1 MRRSMVWLWLSGL
14 IGGLMMFVPTT
25 GQTPVARATVP
36 NNQNWIFTPGTCDP
50 AFQGAVFA
58 NWNPATG
65 APNCG
70 VFTSGA
76 PSVNQFDTGQVF
88 PPNVLRDEA
97 SVTAPCENGRISGLC
112 YRMWYVGT
120 RPDEPYR
127 RIGYAVSPDGVSW
140 YRVQGT
146 HTGGSVFEGSGTSG
160 HSFDQNGVT
169 TFHVIKDGGQ
179 YHMWYTGVS
188 SDWRWV
194 GFGYATSTN
203 GITWVRQNGGA
214 PVLTSRPGSGLF
226 DDDRII
232 GPFVLIDEA
241 SAIAPCEGGRT
252 SGRCFRMW
260 YEGFRANNTFYV
272 GHALSSDGISWSIV
286 NGLAPLGSV
295 LAGDPNGPLGF
306 AAFDSNNVG
315 LTAVIKDGAIYRM
328 WYQAKSYQN
337 PPEHPFGD
345 WFTIGHVT
353 SVDGVNWVRPNPN
366 LLAFSGDMDTISVN
380 PPGTNDDV
388 WVVRLLKEDL
398 TYRMWYATAGTPN
411 STRFGLAEMTQ
422 GSPITPTVLRNGDE
436 FTITMTTQQTI
447 PPDGSVLIT
456 LPPDVALDQF
466 AAVELQ
472 GFEPGASLLRE
483 RAAVTD
489 AYSGFAARDAIL
501 IRLPNGAV
509 LGPKTIR
516 FNLGAGAPNP
526 STFLIQ
532 TFDTHKVLERA
543 RVVPGDLRVTQSVA
557 SVVAGEPAVYTV
569 TVSNVGPNAVTG
581 AVLNSTFPAQL
592 SGATWTCVPSGGA
605 SCAPTSG
612 SGNWI
617 NKTLNLPVGS
627 SVTFTVTG
635 DLASTATGNLVST
648 VGVATPDGIN
658 ELTPTDNTSTLS
670 TPISVRGDLA
680 ITRMSNPAVPQAGQP
695 ITYTLTVTNAGP
707 STVVG
712 ATVVNIFP
720 ISVTNVIWNC
730 GATSGSAC
738 PSSGSG
744 SINAPVTLAPGG
756 NAVFTATGVVSPA
769 ALTMPPHSAIVT
781 VPGNVTDPDPDN
793 NVFTD
798 GGGLGRPADLTI
810 SKTVAPAVVVPGLP
824 VTYTITVTNTG
835 SADADGATVLDLFP
849 PTISGVAWTCSGANG
864 ATCAQSSGS
873 DNLTLSLPS
882 FPVGGAATITI
893 TGVVAADATGNLVN
907 TAQVLPPVG
916 VDDPTFANNTSTLST
931 PISVRGDLAITRMSN
946 PAVPQ
951 AGQPITY
958 TLTVTNAGPSTV
970 VGATVVNIFPIS
982 VTNVIWNCGATSGS
996 ACPSSGS
1003 GSINAPVTL
1012 APGGNAVFTATGVV
1026 SPAALTMP
1034 PHSAIVTVPGNVTDP
1049 DPDNNVFTDGGGLGR
1064 PADLTISKTVAPA
1077 VVVPGLPVTYTI
1089 TVTNTGSADAD
1100 GATVLDLFPPTI
1112 SGVAWT
1118 CSGANGAT
1126 CAQSSG
1132 SGNLTLSLPSFPV
1145 GGAATI
1151 TITGVVAADA
1161 TGDLVNTA
1169 QVLPPVGVD
1178 DPTFTNNS
1186 ATISSTLQPRTD
1198 LVVTQSLP
1206 PNAFVGQTIVYT
1218 VTVQNNGPSVAANAR
1233 VSNTPPALV
1242 TVTGWACAASSGS
1255 SCGAASGS
1263 APVDDMVTLAPGGTV
1278 IYTVTGVVFRRA
1290 VGALPFS
1297 STVAAPTGTEDPMP
1311 LNNQVEGSTQALYV
1325 VNLPVV
1331 VR

>member
-1 MRRSMVWLWLSGL
+1 MRRGMVWLWLSGL
-14 IGGLMMFVPTT
+14 IGGLIMFIPTT

-120 RPDEPYR
+120 RPGEPYR

-286 NGLAPLGSV
+286 NGPAPLGSV

-315 LTAVIKDGAIYRM
+315 LAAVIKDGAIYRM

-337 PPEHPFGD
+337 PPEYPSGD

-366 LLAFSGDMDTISVN
+366 LLAFSGDMDTISV
-380 PPGTNDDV
+380 PGTNDDV

-422 GSPITPTVLRNGDE
+422 GSPITPTVQRNGDV
-436 FTITMTTQQTI
+436 FTINMTTQQTI
-447 PPDGSVLIT
+447 PSGGSVLIT

-472 GFEPGASLLRE
+472 GFEPGASLVRE

-501 IRLPNGAV
+501 IRLPGGAIP
-509 LGPKTIR
+509 GPKTIR

-557 SVVAGEPAVYTV
+557 SVVAGESVVYTV

-581 AVLNSTFPAQL
+581 AVVNSAFPAQL
-592 SGATWTCVPSGGA
+592 SGTTWTCVPSGGA

-612 SGNWI
+612 SGDWI

-648 VGVATPDGIN
+648 VSVATPDGIN

-680 ITRMSNPAVPQAGQP
+680 ITRTSNPAVPQAGQP

-707 STVVG
+707 STVVS

-824 VTYTITVTNTG
+824 VTYTIMVTNTG
-835 SADADGATVLDLFP
+835 SANADGATVLDLFP
-849 PTISGVAWTCSGANG
+849 PTISGVVWTCSGANG
-864 ATCAQSSGS
+864 ATCEQASGS
-873 DNLTLSLPS
+873 GNLTLNLPS

-893 TGVVAADATGNLVN
+893 SGVVAADATGN
-907 TAQVLPPVG
+907 
-916 VDDPTFANNTSTLST
+916 
-931 PISVRGDLAITRMSN
+931 
-946 PAVPQ
+946 
-951 AGQPITY
+951 
-958 TLTVTNAGPSTV
+958 
-970 VGATVVNIFPIS
+970 
-982 VTNVIWNCGATSGS
+982 
-996 ACPSSGS
+996 
-1003 GSINAPVTL
+1003 
-1012 APGGNAVFTATGVV
+1012 
-1026 SPAALTMP
+1026 
-1034 PHSAIVTVPGNVTDP
+1034 
-1049 DPDNNVFTDGGGLGR
+1049 
-1064 PADLTISKTVAPA
+1064 
-1077 VVVPGLPVTYTI
+1077 
-1089 TVTNTGSADAD
+1089 
-1100 GATVLDLFPPTI
+1100 
-1112 SGVAWT
+1112 
-1118 CSGANGAT
+1118 
-1126 CAQSSG
+1126 
-1132 SGNLTLSLPSFPV
+1132 
-1145 GGAATI
+1145 
-1151 TITGVVAADA
+1151 
-1161 TGDLVNTA
+1161 LVNTA

-1186 ATISSTLQPRTD
+1186 ATISSTLQPHTD

-1206 PNAFVGQTIVYT
+1206 VHAFVGQTIVYT
-1218 VTVQNNGPSVAANAR
+1218 VTVQNNGPSVAASAR
-1233 VSNTPPALV
+1233 VSNAPPALV
-1242 TVTGWACAASSGS
+1242 TVTGWVCAASSGS
-1255 SCGAASGS
+1255 SCGAVSGS
-1263 APVDDMVTLAPGGTV
+1263 APVDDVVTLAPGGTV
-1278 IYTVTGVVFRRA
+1278 TYTVTGVVFRRA
-1290 VGALPFS
+1290 VGAFPFS
-1297 STVAAPTGTEDPMP
+1297 STVAAPTGVEDPVP
-1311 LNNQVEGSTQALYV
+1311 SNNRAEGSTQALYV
-1325 VNLPVV
+1325 VNLPVIA
-1331 VR
+1331 R

>member
-1 MRRSMVWLWLSGL
+1 MVWLWLSGL
-14 IGGLMMFVPTT
+14 IGGLIMFIPTT
-25 GQTPVARATVP
+25 EQTPVARATVP

-120 RPDEPYR
+120 RPGEPYR

-260 YEGFRANNTFYV
+260 YEGFRADNTFYV

-286 NGLAPLGSV
+286 NGPAPLGSV

-337 PPEHPFGD
+337 PPEYPSGD

-366 LLAFSGDMDTISVN
+366 LLAFSGDMDTISV
-380 PPGTNDDV
+380 PGTNDDV

-472 GFEPGASLLRE
+472 GFEPGASFVRE

-592 SGATWTCVPSGGA
+592 SGTTWTCVPSGGA

-635 DLASTATGNLVST
+635 DLVSTATGNLVST

-658 ELTPTDNTSTLS
+658 ELTPTD
-670 TPISVRGDLA
+670 
-680 ITRMSNPAVPQAGQP
+680 
-695 ITYTLTVTNAGP
+695 
-707 STVVG
+707 
-712 ATVVNIFP
+712 
-720 ISVTNVIWNC
+720 
-730 GATSGSAC
+730 
-738 PSSGSG
+738 
-744 SINAPVTLAPGG
+744 
-756 NAVFTATGVVSPA
+756 
-769 ALTMPPHSAIVT
+769 
-781 VPGNVTDPDPDN
+781 
-793 NVFTD
+793 
-798 GGGLGRPADLTI
+798 
-810 SKTVAPAVVVPGLP
+810 
-824 VTYTITVTNTG
+824 
-835 SADADGATVLDLFP
+835 
-849 PTISGVAWTCSGANG
+849 
-864 ATCAQSSGS
+864 
-873 DNLTLSLPS
+873 
-882 FPVGGAATITI
+882 
-893 TGVVAADATGNLVN
+893 
-907 TAQVLPPVG
+907 
-916 VDDPTFANNTSTLST
+916 NTSTLST

-1206 PNAFVGQTIVYT
+1206 VHAFVGQTIVYT

-1263 APVDDMVTLAPGGTV
+1263 APVDDMVTLAPGGSVT
-1278 IYTVTGVVFRRA
+1278 YTVTGVVFQRA

-1297 STVAAPTGTEDPMP
+1297 STVAAPTGTEDPVP
-1311 LNNQVEGSTQALYV
+1311 SNNRAEGSTQALYV
-1325 VNLPVV
+1325 VNLPVIA
-1331 VR
+1331 R

>member
-1 MRRSMVWLWLSGL
+1 MRRGMVWLWLPVL
-14 IGGLMMFVPTT
+14 VGGLMMFVPTA

-70 VFTSGA
+70 VFTSGT

-120 RPDEPYR
+120 RPGEPYR

-146 HTGGSVFEGSGTSG
+146 HTGGSVFEGSGTPG
-160 HSFDQNGVT
+160 SFDQNGVT
-169 TFHVIKDGGQ
+169 TFHVIRDGGQ

-260 YEGFRANNTFYV
+260 YEGFRADNTFYV

-286 NGLAPLGSV
+286 NGPAPLGSV

-315 LTAVIKDGAIYRM
+315 LAAVIKDGAIYRM

-337 PPEHPFGD
+337 PPEYTSGD

-366 LLAFSGDMDTISVN
+366 LLAFSGDMDTISV
-380 PPGTNDDV
+380 PGTNDDV

-422 GSPITPTVLRNGDE
+422 GSPITPTVQRNGDV
-436 FTITMTTQQTI
+436 FTITMATQQTI
-447 PPDGSVLIT
+447 PSGGSVLIT

-472 GFEPGASLLRE
+472 GFEPGASLVRE

-501 IRLPNGAV
+501 IRLPGGAIP
-509 LGPKTIR
+509 GPKTIR

-557 SVVAGEPAVYTV
+557 SVVAGESVVYTV

-581 AVLNSTFPAQL
+581 AVVNSAFPAQL
-592 SGATWTCVPSGGA
+592 SGTTWTCVPSGGA

-612 SGNWI
+612 SGDWI

-648 VGVATPDGIN
+648 VSVATPDGIN

-680 ITRMSNPAVPQAGQP
+680 ITRTSNPAVPQAGQP

-707 STVVG
+707 STVVS

-824 VTYTITVTNTG
+824 VTYTIMVTNTG
-835 SADADGATVLDLFP
+835 SANADGATVLDLFP
-849 PTISGVAWTCSGANG
+849 PTISGVVWTCSGANG
-864 ATCAQSSGS
+864 ATCEQASGS
-873 DNLTLSLPS
+873 GNLTLNLPS

-893 TGVVAADATGNLVN
+893 SGVVAADATGN
-907 TAQVLPPVG
+907 
-916 VDDPTFANNTSTLST
+916 
-931 PISVRGDLAITRMSN
+931 
-946 PAVPQ
+946 
-951 AGQPITY
+951 
-958 TLTVTNAGPSTV
+958 
-970 VGATVVNIFPIS
+970 
-982 VTNVIWNCGATSGS
+982 
-996 ACPSSGS
+996 
-1003 GSINAPVTL
+1003 
-1012 APGGNAVFTATGVV
+1012 
-1026 SPAALTMP
+1026 
-1034 PHSAIVTVPGNVTDP
+1034 
-1049 DPDNNVFTDGGGLGR
+1049 
-1064 PADLTISKTVAPA
+1064 
-1077 VVVPGLPVTYTI
+1077 
-1089 TVTNTGSADAD
+1089 
-1100 GATVLDLFPPTI
+1100 
-1112 SGVAWT
+1112 
-1118 CSGANGAT
+1118 
-1126 CAQSSG
+1126 
-1132 SGNLTLSLPSFPV
+1132 
-1145 GGAATI
+1145 
-1151 TITGVVAADA
+1151 
-1161 TGDLVNTA
+1161 LVNTA

-1186 ATISSTLQPRTD
+1186 ATISSTLQPHTD

-1206 PNAFVGQTIVYT
+1206 VHAFVGQTIVYT
-1218 VTVQNNGPSVAANAR
+1218 VTVQNNGPSVAASAR
-1233 VSNTPPALV
+1233 VSNAPPALV

-1263 APVDDMVTLAPGGTV
+1263 APLDDTVTLAPGGSVT
-1278 IYTVTGVVFRRA
+1278 YTVTGVVFQRA

-1297 STVAAPTGTEDPMP
+1297 STVAAPTGTEDPVP
-1311 LNNQVEGSTQALYV
+1311 SNNRAEGSTQALYV
-1325 VNLPVV
+1325 VNLPVIA
-1331 VR
+1331 R

>member
-1 MRRSMVWLWLSGL
+1 
-14 IGGLMMFVPTT
+14 
-25 GQTPVARATVP
+25 
-36 NNQNWIFTPGTCDP
+36 
-50 AFQGAVFA
+50 
-58 NWNPATG
+58 
-65 APNCG
+65 
-70 VFTSGA
+70 
-76 PSVNQFDTGQVF
+76 
-88 PPNVLRDEA
+88 
-97 SVTAPCENGRISGLC
+97 
-112 YRMWYVGT
+112 
-120 RPDEPYR
+120 
-127 RIGYAVSPDGVSW
+127 
-140 YRVQGT
+140 
-146 HTGGSVFEGSGTSG
+146 
-160 HSFDQNGVT
+160 
-169 TFHVIKDGGQ
+169 
-179 YHMWYTGVS
+179 
-188 SDWRWV
+188 
-194 GFGYATSTN
+194 
-203 GITWVRQNGGA
+203 
-214 PVLTSRPGSGLF
+214 
-226 DDDRII
+226 
-232 GPFVLIDEA
+232 
-241 SAIAPCEGGRT
+241 
-252 SGRCFRMW
+252 
-260 YEGFRANNTFYV
+260 
-272 GHALSSDGISWSIV
+272 
-286 NGLAPLGSV
+286 
-295 LAGDPNGPLGF
+295 
-306 AAFDSNNVG
+306 
-315 LTAVIKDGAIYRM
+315 
-328 WYQAKSYQN
+328 
-337 PPEHPFGD
+337 
-345 WFTIGHVT
+345 
-353 SVDGVNWVRPNPN
+353 
-366 LLAFSGDMDTISVN
+366 
-380 PPGTNDDV
+380 
-388 WVVRLLKEDL
+388 
-398 TYRMWYATAGTPN
+398 MWYATAGTPN

-447 PPDGSVLIT
+447 PSGGSVLIT
-456 LPPDVALDQF
+456 LPPNVALDQF

-472 GFEPGASLLRE
+472 GFEPGASLVRE

-592 SGATWTCVPSGGA
+592 SGTTWTCVPSGGA

-635 DLASTATGNLVST
+635 DLVSTATGNLVST

-824 VTYTITVTNTG
+824 VTYTIMVTNTG
-835 SADADGATVLDLFP
+835 SANADGATVLDLFP
-849 PTISGVAWTCSGANG
+849 PTISGVVWTCSGANG

-873 DNLTLSLPS
+873 GNLTLSLPS

-916 VDDPTFANNTSTLST
+916 VDDPTF
-931 PISVRGDLAITRMSN
+931 
-946 PAVPQ
+946 
-951 AGQPITY
+951 
-958 TLTVTNAGPSTV
+958 
-970 VGATVVNIFPIS
+970 
-982 VTNVIWNCGATSGS
+982 
-996 ACPSSGS
+996 
-1003 GSINAPVTL
+1003 
-1012 APGGNAVFTATGVV
+1012 
-1026 SPAALTMP
+1026 
-1034 PHSAIVTVPGNVTDP
+1034 
-1049 DPDNNVFTDGGGLGR
+1049 
-1064 PADLTISKTVAPA
+1064 
-1077 VVVPGLPVTYTI
+1077 
-1089 TVTNTGSADAD
+1089 
-1100 GATVLDLFPPTI
+1100 
-1112 SGVAWT
+1112 
-1118 CSGANGAT
+1118 
-1126 CAQSSG
+1126 
-1132 SGNLTLSLPSFPV
+1132 
-1145 GGAATI
+1145 
-1151 TITGVVAADA
+1151 
-1161 TGDLVNTA
+1161 
-1169 QVLPPVGVD
+1169 
-1178 DPTFTNNS
+1178 TNNS

-1206 PNAFVGQTIVYT
+1206 VHAFVGQTIVYT

-1263 APVDDMVTLAPGGTV
+1263 APVDDMVTLAPGGSVT
-1278 IYTVTGVVFRRA
+1278 YTVTGVVFQRA

-1297 STVAAPTGTEDPMP
+1297 STVAAPTGTEDPVP
-1311 LNNQVEGSTQALYV
+1311 SNNRAEGSTQALYV

>member
-1 MRRSMVWLWLSGL
+1 MRRGMVWLWLPVL
-14 IGGLMMFVPTT
+14 VGGLMMFVPTA

-70 VFTSGA
+70 VFTSGT

-120 RPDEPYR
+120 RPGEPYR

-146 HTGGSVFEGSGTSG
+146 HTGGSVFEGSGTPG
-160 HSFDQNGVT
+160 SFDQNGVT
-169 TFHVIKDGGQ
+169 TFHVIRDGGQ

-260 YEGFRANNTFYV
+260 YEGFRADNTFYV

-286 NGLAPLGSV
+286 NGPAPLGSV

-315 LTAVIKDGAIYRM
+315 LAAVIKDGAIYRM

-337 PPEHPFGD
+337 PPEYPSGD

-366 LLAFSGDMDTISVN
+366 LLAFSGDMDTISV
-380 PPGTNDDV
+380 PGTNDDV

-422 GSPITPTVLRNGDE
+422 GSPITPTVQRNGDV
-436 FTITMTTQQTI
+436 FTINMTTQQTI
-447 PPDGSVLIT
+447 PSGGSVLIT

-472 GFEPGASLLRE
+472 GFEPGASLVRE

-501 IRLPNGAV
+501 IRLPGGAIP
-509 LGPKTIR
+509 GPKTIR

-557 SVVAGEPAVYTV
+557 SVVAGESVVYTV

-581 AVLNSTFPAQL
+581 AVVNSAFPAQL
-592 SGATWTCVPSGGA
+592 SGTTWTCVPSGGA

-612 SGNWI
+612 SGDWI

-648 VGVATPDGIN
+648 VSVATPDGIN

-680 ITRMSNPAVPQAGQP
+680 ITRTSNPAVPQAGQP

-707 STVVG
+707 STVVS

-824 VTYTITVTNTG
+824 VTYTIMVTNTG
-835 SADADGATVLDLFP
+835 SANADGATVLDLFP
-849 PTISGVAWTCSGANG
+849 PTISGVVWTCSGANG
-864 ATCAQSSGS
+864 ATCEQASGS
-873 DNLTLSLPS
+873 GNLTLNLPS

-893 TGVVAADATGNLVN
+893 SGVVAADATGN
-907 TAQVLPPVG
+907 
-916 VDDPTFANNTSTLST
+916 
-931 PISVRGDLAITRMSN
+931 
-946 PAVPQ
+946 
-951 AGQPITY
+951 
-958 TLTVTNAGPSTV
+958 
-970 VGATVVNIFPIS
+970 
-982 VTNVIWNCGATSGS
+982 
-996 ACPSSGS
+996 
-1003 GSINAPVTL
+1003 
-1012 APGGNAVFTATGVV
+1012 
-1026 SPAALTMP
+1026 
-1034 PHSAIVTVPGNVTDP
+1034 
-1049 DPDNNVFTDGGGLGR
+1049 
-1064 PADLTISKTVAPA
+1064 
-1077 VVVPGLPVTYTI
+1077 
-1089 TVTNTGSADAD
+1089 
-1100 GATVLDLFPPTI
+1100 
-1112 SGVAWT
+1112 
-1118 CSGANGAT
+1118 
-1126 CAQSSG
+1126 
-1132 SGNLTLSLPSFPV
+1132 
-1145 GGAATI
+1145 
-1151 TITGVVAADA
+1151 
-1161 TGDLVNTA
+1161 LVNTA

-1186 ATISSTLQPRTD
+1186 ATISSTLQPHTD

-1206 PNAFVGQTIVYT
+1206 VHAFVGQTIVYT
-1218 VTVQNNGPSVAANAR
+1218 VTVQNNGPSVAASAR
-1233 VSNTPPALV
+1233 VSNAPPALV

-1263 APVDDMVTLAPGGTV
+1263 APLDDTVTLAPGGSVT
-1278 IYTVTGVVFRRA
+1278 YTVTGVVFQRA

-1297 STVAAPTGTEDPMP
+1297 STVAAPTGTEDPVP
-1311 LNNQVEGSTQALYV
+1311 SNNRAEGSTQALYV
-1325 VNLPVV
+1325 VNLPVIA
-1331 VR
+1331 R

>member
-1 MRRSMVWLWLSGL
+1 MRRGMVWLWLPVL
-14 IGGLMMFVPTT
+14 VGGLMMFVPTA

-70 VFTSGA
+70 VFTSGT

-120 RPDEPYR
+120 RPGEPYR

-146 HTGGSVFEGSGTSG
+146 HTGGSVFEGSGTPG
-160 HSFDQNGVT
+160 SFDQNGVT
-169 TFHVIKDGGQ
+169 TFHVIRDGGQ

-260 YEGFRANNTFYV
+260 YEGFRADNTFYV

-286 NGLAPLGSV
+286 NGPAPLGSV

-315 LTAVIKDGAIYRM
+315 LAAVIKDGAIYRM

-337 PPEHPFGD
+337 PPEYPSGD

-366 LLAFSGDMDTISVN
+366 LLAFSGDMDTISV
-380 PPGTNDDV
+380 PGTNDDV

-422 GSPITPTVLRNGDE
+422 GSPITPTVQRNGDV
-436 FTITMTTQQTI
+436 FTINMTTQQTI
-447 PPDGSVLIT
+447 PSGGSVLIT

-472 GFEPGASLLRE
+472 GFEPGASLVRE

-501 IRLPNGAV
+501 IRLPGGAIP
-509 LGPKTIR
+509 GPKTIR

-557 SVVAGEPAVYTV
+557 SVVAGESVVYTV

-581 AVLNSTFPAQL
+581 AVVNSAFPAQL
-592 SGATWTCVPSGGA
+592 SGTTWTCVPSGGA

-612 SGNWI
+612 SGDWI

-648 VGVATPDGIN
+648 VSVATPDGIN

-680 ITRMSNPAVPQAGQP
+680 ITRTSNPAVPQAGQP

-707 STVVG
+707 STVVS

-824 VTYTITVTNTG
+824 VTYTIMVTNTG
-835 SADADGATVLDLFP
+835 SANADGATVLDLFP
-849 PTISGVAWTCSGANG
+849 PTISGVVWTCSGANG
-864 ATCAQSSGS
+864 ATCEQASGS
-873 DNLTLSLPS
+873 GNLTLNLPS

-893 TGVVAADATGNLVN
+893 SGVVAADATGN
-907 TAQVLPPVG
+907 
-916 VDDPTFANNTSTLST
+916 
-931 PISVRGDLAITRMSN
+931 
-946 PAVPQ
+946 
-951 AGQPITY
+951 
-958 TLTVTNAGPSTV
+958 
-970 VGATVVNIFPIS
+970 
-982 VTNVIWNCGATSGS
+982 
-996 ACPSSGS
+996 
-1003 GSINAPVTL
+1003 
-1012 APGGNAVFTATGVV
+1012 
-1026 SPAALTMP
+1026 
-1034 PHSAIVTVPGNVTDP
+1034 
-1049 DPDNNVFTDGGGLGR
+1049 
-1064 PADLTISKTVAPA
+1064 
-1077 VVVPGLPVTYTI
+1077 
-1089 TVTNTGSADAD
+1089 
-1100 GATVLDLFPPTI
+1100 
-1112 SGVAWT
+1112 
-1118 CSGANGAT
+1118 
-1126 CAQSSG
+1126 
-1132 SGNLTLSLPSFPV
+1132 
-1145 GGAATI
+1145 
-1151 TITGVVAADA
+1151 
-1161 TGDLVNTA
+1161 LVNTA

-1186 ATISSTLQPRTD
+1186 ATISSTLQPHTD

-1206 PNAFVGQTIVYT
+1206 VHAFVGQTIVYT
-1218 VTVQNNGPSVAANAR
+1218 VTVQNNGPSVAASAR
-1233 VSNTPPALV
+1233 VSNAPPALV

-1263 APVDDMVTLAPGGTV
+1263 APLDDTVTLAPGGTV

>member
-1 MRRSMVWLWLSGL
+1 MRRGMVWLWLPVL
-14 IGGLMMFVPTT
+14 VGGLMMFVPTA

-70 VFTSGA
+70 VFTSGT

-260 YEGFRANNTFYV
+260 YEGFRADNSFYI
-272 GHALSSDGISWSIV
+272 GHALSQDGINWTIV
-286 NGLAPLGSV
+286 NGPDERDSV
-295 LAGDPNGPLGF
+295 LAGADGF
-306 AAFDSNNVG
+306 SDFDSNSVG
-315 LTAVIKDGAIYRM
+315 LVAVIKDGVIYRM
-328 WYQAKSYQN
+328 WYQAKDYSAPDN
-337 PPEHPFGD
+337 FR
-345 WFTIGHVT
+345 IGHVT

-447 PPDGSVLIT
+447 PSGGSVLIT
-456 LPPDVALDQF
+456 LPPNVALDQF

-472 GFEPGASLLRE
+472 GFEPGASLVRE

-592 SGATWTCVPSGGA
+592 SGTTWTCVPSGGA

-916 VDDPTFANNTSTLST
+916 VDDPTFANN
-931 PISVRGDLAITRMSN
+931 
-946 PAVPQ
+946 
-951 AGQPITY
+951 
-958 TLTVTNAGPSTV
+958 
-970 VGATVVNIFPIS
+970 
-982 VTNVIWNCGATSGS
+982 
-996 ACPSSGS
+996 
-1003 GSINAPVTL
+1003 
-1012 APGGNAVFTATGVV
+1012 
-1026 SPAALTMP
+1026 
-1034 PHSAIVTVPGNVTDP
+1034 
-1049 DPDNNVFTDGGGLGR
+1049 
-1064 PADLTISKTVAPA
+1064 
-1077 VVVPGLPVTYTI
+1077 
-1089 TVTNTGSADAD
+1089 
-1100 GATVLDLFPPTI
+1100 
-1112 SGVAWT
+1112 
-1118 CSGANGAT
+1118 
-1126 CAQSSG
+1126 
-1132 SGNLTLSLPSFPV
+1132 
-1145 GGAATI
+1145 
-1151 TITGVVAADA
+1151 
-1161 TGDLVNTA
+1161 
-1169 QVLPPVGVD
+1169 
-1178 DPTFTNNS
+1178 S
-1186 ATISSTLQPRTD
+1186 ATISSTLQPHTD

-1206 PNAFVGQTIVYT
+1206 VHAFVGQTIVYT
-1218 VTVQNNGPSVAANAR
+1218 VTVQNNGPSVAAVAR
-1233 VSNTPPALV
+1233 VNNAPPALV
-1242 TVTGWACAASSGS
+1242 TVTGWVCAASSGS
-1255 SCGAASGS
+1255 SCGAVSGS
-1263 APVDDMVTLAPGGTV
+1263 APVDDVVTLAPGGTV
-1278 IYTVTGVVFRRA
+1278 TYTVTGVVFRRA

-1297 STVAAPTGTEDPMP
+1297 STVAAPTGAEDPVP
-1311 LNNQVEGSTQALYV
+1311 SNNRAEGSTQALYV
-1325 VNLPVV
+1325 VNLPVIA
-1331 VR
+1331 R

>member
-1 MRRSMVWLWLSGL
+1 MRRGMVWLWLSGL
-14 IGGLMMFVPTT
+14 IGGLIMFIPTT

-120 RPDEPYR
+120 RPGEPYR

-146 HTGGSVFEGSGTSG
+146 HTGGSVFEGSGTPG
-160 HSFDQNGVT
+160 SFDQNGVT
-169 TFHVIKDGGQ
+169 TFHVIRDGGQ

-260 YEGFRANNTFYV
+260 YEGFRADNTFYV

-286 NGLAPLGSV
+286 NGPAPLGSV

-315 LTAVIKDGAIYRM
+315 LAAVIKDGAIYRM

-337 PPEHPFGD
+337 PPEYPSGD

-366 LLAFSGDMDTISVN
+366 LLAFSGDMDTISV
-380 PPGTNDDV
+380 PGTNDDV

-447 PPDGSVLIT
+447 PSGGSVLIT
-456 LPPDVALDQF
+456 LPPNVALDQF

-557 SVVAGEPAVYTV
+557 SVVAGELAVYTV

-592 SGATWTCVPSGGA
+592 SGTTWTCVPSGGA

-824 VTYTITVTNTG
+824 VTYTIMVTNTG
-835 SADADGATVLDLFP
+835 SANADGATVLDLFP
-849 PTISGVAWTCSGANG
+849 PTIG
-864 ATCAQSSGS
+864 
-873 DNLTLSLPS
+873 
-882 FPVGGAATITI
+882 
-893 TGVVAADATGNLVN
+893 
-907 TAQVLPPVG
+907 
-916 VDDPTFANNTSTLST
+916 
-931 PISVRGDLAITRMSN
+931 
-946 PAVPQ
+946 
-951 AGQPITY
+951 
-958 TLTVTNAGPSTV
+958 
-970 VGATVVNIFPIS
+970 
-982 VTNVIWNCGATSGS
+982 
-996 ACPSSGS
+996 
-1003 GSINAPVTL
+1003 
-1012 APGGNAVFTATGVV
+1012 
-1026 SPAALTMP
+1026 
-1034 PHSAIVTVPGNVTDP
+1034 
-1049 DPDNNVFTDGGGLGR
+1049 
-1064 PADLTISKTVAPA
+1064 
-1077 VVVPGLPVTYTI
+1077 
-1089 TVTNTGSADAD
+1089 
-1100 GATVLDLFPPTI
+1100 
-1112 SGVAWT
+1112 GVAWT

-1151 TITGVVAADA
+1151 TISGVVAADA
-1161 TGDLVNTA
+1161 TGNLVNTA

-1186 ATISSTLQPRTD
+1186 ATISSTLQPHTD

-1206 PNAFVGQTIVYT
+1206 VHAFVGQTIVYT
-1218 VTVQNNGPSVAANAR
+1218 VTVQNNGPSVAASAR
-1233 VSNTPPALV
+1233 VSNAPPALV
-1242 TVTGWACAASSGS
+1242 TVTGWVCAASSGS
-1255 SCGAASGS
+1255 SCGAVSGS
-1263 APVDDMVTLAPGGTV
+1263 APVDDVVTLAPGGTV
-1278 IYTVTGVVFRRA
+1278 TYTVTGVVFRRA

-1297 STVAAPTGTEDPMP
+1297 STVAAPTGVEDPVP
-1311 LNNQVEGSTQALYV
+1311 SNNRAEGSTQALYV
-1325 VNLPVV
+1325 VNLPVIA
-1331 VR
+1331 R

>member
-1 MRRSMVWLWLSGL
+1 MRRSMVWLWLPVL
-14 IGGLMMFVPTT
+14 VGGLMMFVPTA

-70 VFTSGA
+70 VFTSGT

-120 RPDEPYR
+120 RPGEPYR

-146 HTGGSVFEGSGTSG
+146 HTGGSVFEGSGTPG
-160 HSFDQNGVT
+160 SFDQNGVT
-169 TFHVIKDGGQ
+169 TFHVIRDGGQ

-260 YEGFRANNTFYV
+260 YEGFRADNTFYV

-286 NGLAPLGSV
+286 NGPAPLGSV

-315 LTAVIKDGAIYRM
+315 LTAVIKDGAMYRM

-422 GSPITPTVLRNGDE
+422 GSPITPTVRRNGDE

-447 PPDGSVLIT
+447 PSGGSVLIT

-472 GFEPGASLLRE
+472 GFEPGASLVRE

-501 IRLPNGAV
+501 IRLPGGAIP
-509 LGPKTIR
+509 GPKTIR
-516 FNLGAGAPNP
+516 FNLGASAPNP

-557 SVVAGEPAVYTV
+557 SVVAGESVVYTV

-581 AVLNSTFPAQL
+581 AVVNSAFPAQL
-592 SGATWTCVPSGGA
+592 SGTTWTCVPSGGA

-612 SGNWI
+612 SGDWI

-648 VGVATPDGIN
+648 VSVATPDGIN

-680 ITRMSNPAVPQAGQP
+680 ITRTSNPAVPQAGQP

-707 STVVG
+707 STVVS

-824 VTYTITVTNTG
+824 VTYTIMVTNTG
-835 SADADGATVLDLFP
+835 SANADGATVLDLFP
-849 PTISGVAWTCSGANG
+849 PTISGVVWTCSGANG
-864 ATCAQSSGS
+864 ATCEQASGS
-873 DNLTLSLPS
+873 GNLTLNLPS

-893 TGVVAADATGNLVN
+893 SGVVAADATGN
-907 TAQVLPPVG
+907 
-916 VDDPTFANNTSTLST
+916 
-931 PISVRGDLAITRMSN
+931 
-946 PAVPQ
+946 
-951 AGQPITY
+951 
-958 TLTVTNAGPSTV
+958 
-970 VGATVVNIFPIS
+970 
-982 VTNVIWNCGATSGS
+982 
-996 ACPSSGS
+996 
-1003 GSINAPVTL
+1003 
-1012 APGGNAVFTATGVV
+1012 
-1026 SPAALTMP
+1026 
-1034 PHSAIVTVPGNVTDP
+1034 
-1049 DPDNNVFTDGGGLGR
+1049 
-1064 PADLTISKTVAPA
+1064 
-1077 VVVPGLPVTYTI
+1077 
-1089 TVTNTGSADAD
+1089 
-1100 GATVLDLFPPTI
+1100 
-1112 SGVAWT
+1112 
-1118 CSGANGAT
+1118 
-1126 CAQSSG
+1126 
-1132 SGNLTLSLPSFPV
+1132 
-1145 GGAATI
+1145 
-1151 TITGVVAADA
+1151 
-1161 TGDLVNTA
+1161 LVNTA

-1186 ATISSTLQPRTD
+1186 ATISSTLQPHTD

-1206 PNAFVGQTIVYT
+1206 VHAFVGQTIVYT
-1218 VTVQNNGPSVAANAR
+1218 VTVQNNGPSVAASAR
-1233 VSNTPPALV
+1233 VSNAPPALV

-1263 APVDDMVTLAPGGTV
+1263 APLDDTVTLAPGGTV

>member
-1 MRRSMVWLWLSGL
+1 
-14 IGGLMMFVPTT
+14 
-25 GQTPVARATVP
+25 
-36 NNQNWIFTPGTCDP
+36 
-50 AFQGAVFA
+50 
-58 NWNPATG
+58 
-65 APNCG
+65 
-70 VFTSGA
+70 
-76 PSVNQFDTGQVF
+76 
-88 PPNVLRDEA
+88 
-97 SVTAPCENGRISGLC
+97 
-112 YRMWYVGT
+112 
-120 RPDEPYR
+120 
-127 RIGYAVSPDGVSW
+127 
-140 YRVQGT
+140 
-146 HTGGSVFEGSGTSG
+146 
-160 HSFDQNGVT
+160 
-169 TFHVIKDGGQ
+169 
-179 YHMWYTGVS
+179 
-188 SDWRWV
+188 
-194 GFGYATSTN
+194 
-203 GITWVRQNGGA
+203 
-214 PVLTSRPGSGLF
+214 
-226 DDDRII
+226 
-232 GPFVLIDEA
+232 
-241 SAIAPCEGGRT
+241 
-252 SGRCFRMW
+252 
-260 YEGFRANNTFYV
+260 
-272 GHALSSDGISWSIV
+272 
-286 NGLAPLGSV
+286 
-295 LAGDPNGPLGF
+295 
-306 AAFDSNNVG
+306 
-315 LTAVIKDGAIYRM
+315 
-328 WYQAKSYQN
+328 
-337 PPEHPFGD
+337 
-345 WFTIGHVT
+345 
-353 SVDGVNWVRPNPN
+353 
-366 LLAFSGDMDTISVN
+366 MDTISVN

-422 GSPITPTVLRNGDE
+422 GSPITPTVQRNGDE

-472 GFEPGASLLRE
+472 GFEPGASLVRE

-592 SGATWTCVPSGGA
+592 SGTTWTCVPSGGA

-635 DLASTATGNLVST
+635 DLVSTATGNLVST

-893 TGVVAADATGNLVN
+893 TGVVAADATG
-907 TAQVLPPVG
+907 
-916 VDDPTFANNTSTLST
+916 
-931 PISVRGDLAITRMSN
+931 
-946 PAVPQ
+946 
-951 AGQPITY
+951 
-958 TLTVTNAGPSTV
+958 
-970 VGATVVNIFPIS
+970 
-982 VTNVIWNCGATSGS
+982 
-996 ACPSSGS
+996 
-1003 GSINAPVTL
+1003 
-1012 APGGNAVFTATGVV
+1012 
-1026 SPAALTMP
+1026 
-1034 PHSAIVTVPGNVTDP
+1034 
-1049 DPDNNVFTDGGGLGR
+1049 
-1064 PADLTISKTVAPA
+1064 
-1077 VVVPGLPVTYTI
+1077 
-1089 TVTNTGSADAD
+1089 
-1100 GATVLDLFPPTI
+1100 
-1112 SGVAWT
+1112 
-1118 CSGANGAT
+1118 
-1126 CAQSSG
+1126 
-1132 SGNLTLSLPSFPV
+1132 
-1145 GGAATI
+1145 
-1151 TITGVVAADA
+1151 
-1161 TGDLVNTA
+1161 DLVNTA

-1206 PNAFVGQTIVYT
+1206 VHAFVGQTIVYT

-1278 IYTVTGVVFRRA
+1278 TYTVTGVVFRRA

-1297 STVAAPTGTEDPMP
+1297 STVAAPTGAEDPVP
-1311 LNNQVEGSTQALYV
+1311 SNNRAEGSTQALYV
-1325 VNLPVV
+1325 VNLPVIA
-1331 VR
+1331 R

>member
-1 MRRSMVWLWLSGL
+1 MVWLWLPVL
-14 IGGLMMFVPTT
+14 VGGLMMFVPTA

-70 VFTSGA
+70 VFTSGT

-120 RPDEPYR
+120 RPGEPYR

-146 HTGGSVFEGSGTSG
+146 HTGGSVFEGSGTPG
-160 HSFDQNGVT
+160 SFDQNGVT
-169 TFHVIKDGGQ
+169 TFHVIRDGGQ

-260 YEGFRANNTFYV
+260 YEGFRADNTFYV

-286 NGLAPLGSV
+286 NGPAPLGSV

-315 LTAVIKDGAIYRM
+315 LAAVIKDGAIYRM

-337 PPEHPFGD
+337 PPEYPSGD

-366 LLAFSGDMDTISVN
+366 LLAFSGDMDTISV
-380 PPGTNDDV
+380 PGTNDDV

-422 GSPITPTVLRNGDE
+422 GSPITPTVQRNGDV
-436 FTITMTTQQTI
+436 FTINMTTQQTI
-447 PPDGSVLIT
+447 PSGGSVLIT

-472 GFEPGASLLRE
+472 GFEPGASLVRE

-501 IRLPNGAV
+501 IRLPGGAIP
-509 LGPKTIR
+509 GPKTIR

-557 SVVAGEPAVYTV
+557 SVVAGESVVYTV

-581 AVLNSTFPAQL
+581 AVVNSAFPAQL
-592 SGATWTCVPSGGA
+592 SGTTWTCVPSGGA

-612 SGNWI
+612 SGDWI

-648 VGVATPDGIN
+648 VSVATPDGIN

-680 ITRMSNPAVPQAGQP
+680 ITRTSNPAVPQAGQP

-707 STVVG
+707 STVVS

-824 VTYTITVTNTG
+824 VTYTIMVTNTG
-835 SADADGATVLDLFP
+835 SANADGATVLDLFP
-849 PTISGVAWTCSGANG
+849 PTISGVVWTCSGANG
-864 ATCAQSSGS
+864 ATCEQASGS
-873 DNLTLSLPS
+873 GNLTLNLPS

-893 TGVVAADATGNLVN
+893 SGVVAADATGN
-907 TAQVLPPVG
+907 
-916 VDDPTFANNTSTLST
+916 
-931 PISVRGDLAITRMSN
+931 
-946 PAVPQ
+946 
-951 AGQPITY
+951 
-958 TLTVTNAGPSTV
+958 
-970 VGATVVNIFPIS
+970 
-982 VTNVIWNCGATSGS
+982 
-996 ACPSSGS
+996 
-1003 GSINAPVTL
+1003 
-1012 APGGNAVFTATGVV
+1012 
-1026 SPAALTMP
+1026 
-1034 PHSAIVTVPGNVTDP
+1034 
-1049 DPDNNVFTDGGGLGR
+1049 
-1064 PADLTISKTVAPA
+1064 
-1077 VVVPGLPVTYTI
+1077 
-1089 TVTNTGSADAD
+1089 
-1100 GATVLDLFPPTI
+1100 
-1112 SGVAWT
+1112 
-1118 CSGANGAT
+1118 
-1126 CAQSSG
+1126 
-1132 SGNLTLSLPSFPV
+1132 
-1145 GGAATI
+1145 
-1151 TITGVVAADA
+1151 
-1161 TGDLVNTA
+1161 LVNTA

-1186 ATISSTLQPRTD
+1186 ATISSTLQPHTD

-1206 PNAFVGQTIVYT
+1206 VHAFVGQTIVYT
-1218 VTVQNNGPSVAANAR
+1218 VTVQNNGPSVAASAR
-1233 VSNTPPALV
+1233 VSNAPPALV

-1263 APVDDMVTLAPGGTV
+1263 APLDDTVTLAPGGTV

>member
-14 IGGLMMFVPTT
+14 IGGLIMFIPTT

-120 RPDEPYR
+120 RPGEPYR

-241 SAIAPCEGGRT
+241 SVIAPCEGGRT

-260 YEGFRANNTFYV
+260 YEGFRADNSFYI
-272 GHALSSDGISWSIV
+272 GHALSQDGINWTIV
-286 NGLAPLGSV
+286 NGPDERDSV
-295 LAGDPNGPLGF
+295 LAGADGF
-306 AAFDSNNVG
+306 SDFDSNSVG
-315 LTAVIKDGAIYRM
+315 LVAVIKDGVIYRM
-328 WYQAKSYQN
+328 WYQAKDYSAPDN
-337 PPEHPFGD
+337 FR
-345 WFTIGHVT
+345 IGHVT

-447 PPDGSVLIT
+447 PSGGSVLIT

-472 GFEPGASLLRE
+472 GFEPGASLVRE

-509 LGPKTIR
+509 AGPKTIR
-516 FNLGAGAPNP
+516 FNLGVGAPNP

-543 RVVPGDLRVTQSVA
+543 RVVPGDLRVTRSVA

-592 SGATWTCVPSGGA
+592 SDATWTCVPSGGA

-612 SGNWI
+612 SGDWI

-648 VGVATPDGIN
+648 VSVATPDGIN

-824 VTYTITVTNTG
+824 VTYTIMVTNTG

-864 ATCAQSSGS
+864 ATCAQSSS
-873 DNLTLSLPS
+873 
-882 FPVGGAATITI
+882 
-893 TGVVAADATGNLVN
+893 
-907 TAQVLPPVG
+907 
-916 VDDPTFANNTSTLST
+916 
-931 PISVRGDLAITRMSN
+931 
-946 PAVPQ
+946 
-951 AGQPITY
+951 
-958 TLTVTNAGPSTV
+958 
-970 VGATVVNIFPIS
+970 
-982 VTNVIWNCGATSGS
+982 
-996 ACPSSGS
+996 
-1003 GSINAPVTL
+1003 
-1012 APGGNAVFTATGVV
+1012 
-1026 SPAALTMP
+1026 
-1034 PHSAIVTVPGNVTDP
+1034 
-1049 DPDNNVFTDGGGLGR
+1049 
-1064 PADLTISKTVAPA
+1064 
-1077 VVVPGLPVTYTI
+1077 
-1089 TVTNTGSADAD
+1089 
-1100 GATVLDLFPPTI
+1100 
-1112 SGVAWT
+1112 
-1118 CSGANGAT
+1118 
-1126 CAQSSG
+1126 

-1178 DPTFTNNS
+1178 DPTFANNS

-1218 VTVQNNGPSVAANAR
+1218 VTVQNNGPSVAGGAR
-1233 VSNTPPALV
+1233 VSNAPPALV

-1255 SCGAASGS
+1255 SCGAVSGS
-1263 APVDDMVTLAPGGTV
+1263 APVDDVVTLAPGGTV
-1278 IYTVTGVVFRRA
+1278 TYTVTGVVFRRA

-1297 STVAAPTGTEDPMP
+1297 STVAAPTGAEDPVP
-1311 LNNQVEGSTQALYV
+1311 SNNRAEGSTQALYV
-1325 VNLPVV
+1325 VNLPVIA
-1331 VR
+1331 R

>member
-1 MRRSMVWLWLSGL
+1 MRRGMVWLWLPVL
-14 IGGLMMFVPTT
+14 VGGLMMFVPTA

-70 VFTSGA
+70 VFTSGT

-120 RPDEPYR
+120 RPGEPYR

-146 HTGGSVFEGSGTSG
+146 HTGGSVFEGSGTPG
-160 HSFDQNGVT
+160 SFDQNGVT
-169 TFHVIKDGGQ
+169 TFHVIRDGGQ

-260 YEGFRANNTFYV
+260 YEGFRADNTFYV

-286 NGLAPLGSV
+286 NGPAPLGSV

-315 LTAVIKDGAIYRM
+315 LAAVIKDGAIYRM

-337 PPEHPFGD
+337 PPEYPSGD

-366 LLAFSGDMDTISVN
+366 LLAFSGDMDTISV
-380 PPGTNDDV
+380 PGTNDDV

-422 GSPITPTVLRNGDE
+422 GSPITPTVQRNGDV
-436 FTITMTTQQTI
+436 FTITMATQQTI
-447 PPDGSVLIT
+447 PSGGSVLIT

-472 GFEPGASLLRE
+472 GFEPGASLVRE

-501 IRLPNGAV
+501 IRLPGGAIP
-509 LGPKTIR
+509 GPKTIR

-557 SVVAGEPAVYTV
+557 SVVAGESVVYTV

-581 AVLNSTFPAQL
+581 AVVNSAFPAQL
-592 SGATWTCVPSGGA
+592 SGTTWTCVPSGGA

-612 SGNWI
+612 SGDWI

-648 VGVATPDGIN
+648 VSVATPDGIN

-680 ITRMSNPAVPQAGQP
+680 ITRTSNPAVPQAGQP

-707 STVVG
+707 STVVS

-824 VTYTITVTNTG
+824 VTYTIMVTNTG
-835 SADADGATVLDLFP
+835 SANADGATVLDLFP
-849 PTISGVAWTCSGANG
+849 PTISGVVWTCSGANG
-864 ATCAQSSGS
+864 ATCEQASGS
-873 DNLTLSLPS
+873 GNLTLNLPS

-893 TGVVAADATGNLVN
+893 SGVVAADATGN
-907 TAQVLPPVG
+907 
-916 VDDPTFANNTSTLST
+916 
-931 PISVRGDLAITRMSN
+931 
-946 PAVPQ
+946 
-951 AGQPITY
+951 
-958 TLTVTNAGPSTV
+958 
-970 VGATVVNIFPIS
+970 
-982 VTNVIWNCGATSGS
+982 
-996 ACPSSGS
+996 
-1003 GSINAPVTL
+1003 
-1012 APGGNAVFTATGVV
+1012 
-1026 SPAALTMP
+1026 
-1034 PHSAIVTVPGNVTDP
+1034 
-1049 DPDNNVFTDGGGLGR
+1049 
-1064 PADLTISKTVAPA
+1064 
-1077 VVVPGLPVTYTI
+1077 
-1089 TVTNTGSADAD
+1089 
-1100 GATVLDLFPPTI
+1100 
-1112 SGVAWT
+1112 
-1118 CSGANGAT
+1118 
-1126 CAQSSG
+1126 
-1132 SGNLTLSLPSFPV
+1132 
-1145 GGAATI
+1145 
-1151 TITGVVAADA
+1151 
-1161 TGDLVNTA
+1161 LVNTA

-1186 ATISSTLQPRTD
+1186 ATISSTLQPHTD

-1206 PNAFVGQTIVYT
+1206 VHAFVGQTIVYT
-1218 VTVQNNGPSVAANAR
+1218 VTVQNNGPSVAASAR
-1233 VSNTPPALV
+1233 VSNAPPALV

-1263 APVDDMVTLAPGGTV
+1263 APLDDTVTLAPGGSVT
-1278 IYTVTGVVFRRA
+1278 YTVTGVVFQRA

-1297 STVAAPTGTEDPMP
+1297 STVAAPTGTEDPVP
-1311 LNNQVEGSTQALYV
+1311 SNNRAEGSTQALYV
-1325 VNLPVV
+1325 VNLPVIA
-1331 VR
+1331 R

>member
-1 MRRSMVWLWLSGL
+1 MRRGMVWLWLPVL
-14 IGGLMMFVPTT
+14 VGGLMMFVPTA

-70 VFTSGA
+70 VFTSGT

-120 RPDEPYR
+120 RPGEPYR

-146 HTGGSVFEGSGTSG
+146 HTGGSVFEGSGTPG
-160 HSFDQNGVT
+160 SFDQNGVT
-169 TFHVIKDGGQ
+169 TFHVIRDGGQ

-260 YEGFRANNTFYV
+260 YEGFRADNTFYV

-286 NGLAPLGSV
+286 NGPAPLGSV

-315 LTAVIKDGAIYRM
+315 LAAVIKDGAIYRM

-337 PPEHPFGD
+337 PPEYPSGD

-366 LLAFSGDMDTISVN
+366 LLAFSGDMDTISV
-380 PPGTNDDV
+380 PGTNDDV

-422 GSPITPTVLRNGDE
+422 GSPITPTVQRNGDV
-436 FTITMTTQQTI
+436 FTINMTTQQTI
-447 PPDGSVLIT
+447 PSGGSVLIT

-472 GFEPGASLLRE
+472 GFEPGASLVRE

-501 IRLPNGAV
+501 IRLPGGAIP
-509 LGPKTIR
+509 GPKTIR

-557 SVVAGEPAVYTV
+557 SVVAGESVVYTV

-581 AVLNSTFPAQL
+581 AVVNSAFPAQL
-592 SGATWTCVPSGGA
+592 SGTTWTCVPSGGA

-612 SGNWI
+612 SGDWI

-648 VGVATPDGIN
+648 VSVATPDGIN

-680 ITRMSNPAVPQAGQP
+680 ITRTSNPAVPQAGQP

-720 ISVTNVIWNC
+720 ISVTNVLWNC

-824 VTYTITVTNTG
+824 VTYTIMVTNTG

-849 PTISGVAWTCSGANG
+849 PTIG
-864 ATCAQSSGS
+864 
-873 DNLTLSLPS
+873 
-882 FPVGGAATITI
+882 
-893 TGVVAADATGNLVN
+893 
-907 TAQVLPPVG
+907 
-916 VDDPTFANNTSTLST
+916 
-931 PISVRGDLAITRMSN
+931 
-946 PAVPQ
+946 
-951 AGQPITY
+951 
-958 TLTVTNAGPSTV
+958 
-970 VGATVVNIFPIS
+970 
-982 VTNVIWNCGATSGS
+982 
-996 ACPSSGS
+996 
-1003 GSINAPVTL
+1003 
-1012 APGGNAVFTATGVV
+1012 
-1026 SPAALTMP
+1026 
-1034 PHSAIVTVPGNVTDP
+1034 
-1049 DPDNNVFTDGGGLGR
+1049 
-1064 PADLTISKTVAPA
+1064 
-1077 VVVPGLPVTYTI
+1077 
-1089 TVTNTGSADAD
+1089 
-1100 GATVLDLFPPTI
+1100 
-1112 SGVAWT
+1112 GVAWT

-1151 TITGVVAADA
+1151 TISGVVAADA

>member
-1 MRRSMVWLWLSGL
+1 MRRGMVWLWLPVL
-14 IGGLMMFVPTT
+14 VGGLMMFVPTA

-70 VFTSGA
+70 VFTSGT

-120 RPDEPYR
+120 RPGEPYR

-140 YRVQGT
+140 YRVQGM
-146 HTGGSVFEGSGTSG
+146 HTGGSVFEGSGTPG
-160 HSFDQNGVT
+160 SFDQNGVT
-169 TFHVIKDGGQ
+169 TFHVIRDGGQ

-260 YEGFRANNTFYV
+260 YEGFRADNTFYV

-286 NGLAPLGSV
+286 NGPAPLGSV

-337 PPEHPFGD
+337 PPEHPSGD

-366 LLAFSGDMDTISVN
+366 LLAFSGDMDTISV
-380 PPGTNDDV
+380 PGTNDDV

-447 PPDGSVLIT
+447 PSGGSVLIT

-472 GFEPGASLLRE
+472 GFEPGASLVRE

-557 SVVAGEPAVYTV
+557 SVVAGESVVYTV

-581 AVLNSTFPAQL
+581 AVVNSAFPAQL
-592 SGATWTCVPSGGA
+592 SGTTWTCVPSGGA

-635 DLASTATGNLVST
+635 NLASTETGNLVST
-648 VGVATPDGIN
+648 VSVATPDGIN

-744 SINAPVTLAPGG
+744 SINAPVTLAPGE

-824 VTYTITVTNTG
+824 VTYTIMVTNTG

-849 PTISGVAWTCSGANG
+849 PTISGVVWTCSGANG
-864 ATCAQSSGS
+864 ATCEQASGS
-873 DNLTLSLPS
+873 GNLTLNLPS

-893 TGVVAADATGNLVN
+893 SGVVAADATGN
-907 TAQVLPPVG
+907 
-916 VDDPTFANNTSTLST
+916 
-931 PISVRGDLAITRMSN
+931 
-946 PAVPQ
+946 
-951 AGQPITY
+951 
-958 TLTVTNAGPSTV
+958 
-970 VGATVVNIFPIS
+970 
-982 VTNVIWNCGATSGS
+982 
-996 ACPSSGS
+996 
-1003 GSINAPVTL
+1003 
-1012 APGGNAVFTATGVV
+1012 
-1026 SPAALTMP
+1026 
-1034 PHSAIVTVPGNVTDP
+1034 
-1049 DPDNNVFTDGGGLGR
+1049 
-1064 PADLTISKTVAPA
+1064 
-1077 VVVPGLPVTYTI
+1077 
-1089 TVTNTGSADAD
+1089 
-1100 GATVLDLFPPTI
+1100 
-1112 SGVAWT
+1112 
-1118 CSGANGAT
+1118 
-1126 CAQSSG
+1126 
-1132 SGNLTLSLPSFPV
+1132 
-1145 GGAATI
+1145 
-1151 TITGVVAADA
+1151 
-1161 TGDLVNTA
+1161 LVNTA

-1186 ATISSTLQPRTD
+1186 ATISSTLQPHTD

-1206 PNAFVGQTIVYT
+1206 VHAFVGQTIVYT
-1218 VTVQNNGPSVAANAR
+1218 VTVQNNGPSVAASAR
-1233 VSNTPPALV
+1233 VSNAPPALV
-1242 TVTGWACAASSGS
+1242 TVTGWVCAASSGS
-1255 SCGAASGS
+1255 SCGAVSGS
-1263 APVDDMVTLAPGGTV
+1263 APVDDVVTLAPGGTV
-1278 IYTVTGVVFRRA
+1278 TYTVTGVVFRRA

-1297 STVAAPTGTEDPMP
+1297 STVAAPTGVEDPVP
-1311 LNNQVEGSTQALYV
+1311 SNNRAEGSTQALYV
-1325 VNLPVV
+1325 VNLPVIA
-1331 VR
+1331 R

>member
-1 MRRSMVWLWLSGL
+1 MRRGMVWLWLSGL

-70 VFTSGA
+70 VFTSGT

-120 RPDEPYR
+120 RPGEPYR

-146 HTGGSVFEGSGTSG
+146 HTGGSVFEGSGTPG
-160 HSFDQNGVT
+160 SFDQNGVT
-169 TFHVIKDGGQ
+169 TFHVIRDGGQ

-260 YEGFRANNTFYV
+260 YEGFRADNTFYV

-286 NGLAPLGSV
+286 NGPAPLGSV

-315 LTAVIKDGAIYRM
+315 LAAVIKDGAIYRM

-337 PPEHPFGD
+337 PPEYPSGD

-366 LLAFSGDMDTISVN
+366 LLAFSGDMDTISV
-380 PPGTNDDV
+380 PGTNDDV

-422 GSPITPTVLRNGDE
+422 GSPITPTVQRNGDV
-436 FTITMTTQQTI
+436 FTINMTTQQTI
-447 PPDGSVLIT
+447 PSGGSVLIT

-472 GFEPGASLLRE
+472 GFEPGASLVRE

-501 IRLPNGAV
+501 IRLPGGAIP
-509 LGPKTIR
+509 GPKTIR

-557 SVVAGEPAVYTV
+557 SVVAGESVVYTV

-581 AVLNSTFPAQL
+581 AVVNSAFPAQL
-592 SGATWTCVPSGGA
+592 SGTTWTCVPSGGA

-612 SGNWI
+612 SGDWI

-648 VGVATPDGIN
+648 VSVATPDGIN

-680 ITRMSNPAVPQAGQP
+680 ITRTSNPAVPQAGQP

-707 STVVG
+707 STVVS

-824 VTYTITVTNTG
+824 VTYTIMVTNTG
-835 SADADGATVLDLFP
+835 SANADGATVLDLFP
-849 PTISGVAWTCSGANG
+849 PTISGVVWTCSGANG
-864 ATCAQSSGS
+864 ATCEQASGS
-873 DNLTLSLPS
+873 GNLTLNLPS

-893 TGVVAADATGNLVN
+893 SGVVAADATGN
-907 TAQVLPPVG
+907 
-916 VDDPTFANNTSTLST
+916 
-931 PISVRGDLAITRMSN
+931 
-946 PAVPQ
+946 
-951 AGQPITY
+951 
-958 TLTVTNAGPSTV
+958 
-970 VGATVVNIFPIS
+970 
-982 VTNVIWNCGATSGS
+982 
-996 ACPSSGS
+996 
-1003 GSINAPVTL
+1003 
-1012 APGGNAVFTATGVV
+1012 
-1026 SPAALTMP
+1026 
-1034 PHSAIVTVPGNVTDP
+1034 
-1049 DPDNNVFTDGGGLGR
+1049 
-1064 PADLTISKTVAPA
+1064 
-1077 VVVPGLPVTYTI
+1077 
-1089 TVTNTGSADAD
+1089 
-1100 GATVLDLFPPTI
+1100 
-1112 SGVAWT
+1112 
-1118 CSGANGAT
+1118 
-1126 CAQSSG
+1126 
-1132 SGNLTLSLPSFPV
+1132 
-1145 GGAATI
+1145 
-1151 TITGVVAADA
+1151 
-1161 TGDLVNTA
+1161 LVNTA

-1186 ATISSTLQPRTD
+1186 ATISSTLQPHTD

-1206 PNAFVGQTIVYT
+1206 VHAFVGQTIVYT
-1218 VTVQNNGPSVAANAR
+1218 VTVQNNGPSVAASAR
-1233 VSNTPPALV
+1233 VSNAPPALV

-1263 APVDDMVTLAPGGTV
+1263 APLDDTVTLAPGGTV

>member
-70 VFTSGA
+70 VFTSGT

-120 RPDEPYR
+120 RPGEPYR

-146 HTGGSVFEGSGTSG
+146 HTGGSVFEGSGTPG
-160 HSFDQNGVT
+160 SFDQNGVT
-169 TFHVIKDGGQ
+169 TFHVIRDGGQ

-260 YEGFRANNTFYV
+260 YEGFRADNTFYV

-286 NGLAPLGSV
+286 NGPAPLGSV

-315 LTAVIKDGAIYRM
+315 LAAVIKDGAIYRM

-337 PPEHPFGD
+337 PPEYPSGD

-366 LLAFSGDMDTISVN
+366 LLAFSGDMDTISV
-380 PPGTNDDV
+380 PGTNDDV

-422 GSPITPTVLRNGDE
+422 GSPITPTVQRNGDV
-436 FTITMTTQQTI
+436 FTINMTTQQTI
-447 PPDGSVLIT
+447 PSGGSVLIT

-472 GFEPGASLLRE
+472 GFEPGASLVRE

-501 IRLPNGAV
+501 IRLPGGAIP
-509 LGPKTIR
+509 GPKTIR

-557 SVVAGEPAVYTV
+557 SVVAGESVVYTV

-581 AVLNSTFPAQL
+581 AVVNSAFPAQL
-592 SGATWTCVPSGGA
+592 SGTTWTCVPSGGA

-612 SGNWI
+612 SGDWI

-648 VGVATPDGIN
+648 VSVATPDGIN

-680 ITRMSNPAVPQAGQP
+680 ITRTSNPAVPQAGQP

-707 STVVG
+707 STVVS

-824 VTYTITVTNTG
+824 VTYTIMVTNTG
-835 SADADGATVLDLFP
+835 SANADGATVLDLFP
-849 PTISGVAWTCSGANG
+849 PTISGVVWTCSGANG
-864 ATCAQSSGS
+864 ATCEQASGS
-873 DNLTLSLPS
+873 GNLTLNLPS

-893 TGVVAADATGNLVN
+893 SGVVAADATGN
-907 TAQVLPPVG
+907 
-916 VDDPTFANNTSTLST
+916 
-931 PISVRGDLAITRMSN
+931 
-946 PAVPQ
+946 
-951 AGQPITY
+951 
-958 TLTVTNAGPSTV
+958 
-970 VGATVVNIFPIS
+970 
-982 VTNVIWNCGATSGS
+982 
-996 ACPSSGS
+996 
-1003 GSINAPVTL
+1003 
-1012 APGGNAVFTATGVV
+1012 
-1026 SPAALTMP
+1026 
-1034 PHSAIVTVPGNVTDP
+1034 
-1049 DPDNNVFTDGGGLGR
+1049 
-1064 PADLTISKTVAPA
+1064 
-1077 VVVPGLPVTYTI
+1077 
-1089 TVTNTGSADAD
+1089 
-1100 GATVLDLFPPTI
+1100 
-1112 SGVAWT
+1112 
-1118 CSGANGAT
+1118 
-1126 CAQSSG
+1126 
-1132 SGNLTLSLPSFPV
+1132 
-1145 GGAATI
+1145 
-1151 TITGVVAADA
+1151 
-1161 TGDLVNTA
+1161 LVNTA

-1186 ATISSTLQPRTD
+1186 ATISSTLQPHTD

-1206 PNAFVGQTIVYT
+1206 VHAFVGQTIVYT
-1218 VTVQNNGPSVAANAR
+1218 VTVQNNGPSVAASAR
-1233 VSNTPPALV
+1233 VSNAPPALV

-1263 APVDDMVTLAPGGTV
+1263 APLDDTVTLAPGGTV
-1278 IYTVTGVVFRRA
+1278 IYTVTGVVFQRA

-1297 STVAAPTGTEDPMP
+1297 STVAAPTGTEDPVP
-1311 LNNQVEGSTQALYV
+1311 SNNRAEGSTQALYV